1 MRIPPPKDYKFER
14 EMEWRAFRRKLAA
27 DIFTSLVANWRV
39 GTHDREC
46 ATRAISAAVFFVNEL
61 RNLEEQE

>member
-1 MRIPPPKDYKFER
+1 MRIPPPKDYKLER
-14 EMEWRAFRRKLAA
+14 EKEWRAFRRKLAA
-27 DIFTSLVANWRV
+27 DIFTSLVTKWRDR
-39 GTHDREC
+39 THDCEC